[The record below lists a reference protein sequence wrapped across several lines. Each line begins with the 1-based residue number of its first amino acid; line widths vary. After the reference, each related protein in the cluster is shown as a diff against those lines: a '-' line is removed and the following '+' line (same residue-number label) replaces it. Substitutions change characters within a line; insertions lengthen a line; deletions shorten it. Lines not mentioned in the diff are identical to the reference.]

1 MSNGTNGNGPDPSSD
16 EPMFDPVR
24 ERERLL
30 AGIQG
35 ASLNALQTELVCS
48 MLAWL
53 GELDV
58 DRGTAVSSGRPR

>member
-1 MSNGTNGNGPDPSSD
+1 MPNGTNGNGPDPSIG
-16 EPMFDPVR
+16 EPAFDPVR

-35 ASLNALQTELVCS
+35 ASLDALRTELVCS

-53 GELDV
+53 GEMDV
-58 DRGTAVSSGRPR
+58 DHGTAVSSGRPR